1 MEARVLTLAV
11 LLAFATAVPA
21 TAERICSPPK
31 GTALTVVGVAAN
43 DSLNMRSG
51 PAASNPVVSRIGPN
65 ERGVTATGR
74 VSWAAGQCATTCSG
88 AEGGL
93 NDTGRSIAFACKA
106 RGDIW
111 YEVRRSNGAVGW
123 SSGRF
128 LDLAGAGAAV
138 TPPPPTK
145 PAIETRLTFACGASG
160 RMTVE
165 IHRGGREA
173 DVTIGRQTFRL
184 QRRDNLVLRY
194 FYQSSDGA
202 RLRGGTEVIEWRW
215 PNGTRANCIG

>member
-1 MEARVLTLAV
+1 MLLRVLALS
-11 LLAFATAVPA
+11 LAFALPA
-21 TAERICSPPK
+21 HAEAICNPPR
-31 GTALTVVGVAAN
+31 GTALTVVGVASN

-51 PAASNPVVSRIGPN
+51 PSARDPIVSRIGPS

-74 VSWAAGQCATTCSG
+74 VSWAAGQCTNTCSG

-93 NDTGRSIAFACKA
+93 NDRGRAIAFGCKA
-106 RGDIW
+106 DGNIW

-123 SSGRF
+123 SSARF
-128 LDLAGAGAAV
+128 LDLARGT
-138 TPPPPTK
+138 TPK
-145 PAIETRLTFACGASG
+145 PAPPAKPVIESRLTFTCGTSG

-173 DVTIGRQTFRL
+173 DVIIGRQTFRL
-184 QRRDNLVLRY
+184 QRRDNPVLRY

-202 RLRGGTEVIEWRW
+202 RLRGGNDLIEWRW
-215 PNGTRANCIG
+215 PNGNRVNCIG